1 MAGPSGDNYVGVEL
15 RIRSAR
21 SPHHVPYTPRGCS
34 FGEGRPFAVRIPENP
49 ECNVPS
55 MLMLLSLL
63 VGAALVAEDL
73 SDRSFAE
80 LLLRPNAMPT
90 RFVRRHPAAGEH
102 HRLHGQ

>member
-1 MAGPSGDNYVGVEL
+1 M
-15 RIRSAR
+15 
-21 SPHHVPYTPRGCS
+21 
-34 FGEGRPFAVRIPENP
+34 RIPENP
-49 ECNVPS
+49 ESNVPS

-102 HRLHGQ
+102 HRLHGHDGGGFV

>member
-1 MAGPSGDNYVGVEL
+1 M
-15 RIRSAR
+15 
-21 SPHHVPYTPRGCS
+21 
-34 FGEGRPFAVRIPENP
+34 RIPENP
-49 ECNVPS
+49 ESNVPS

-102 HRLHGQ
+102 HRLHGQMMGVGLCKKWGIMRLGERFYQLGLLIRFRSD

>member
-1 MAGPSGDNYVGVEL
+1 M
-15 RIRSAR
+15 
-21 SPHHVPYTPRGCS
+21 
-34 FGEGRPFAVRIPENP
+34 RIPENP

-102 HRLHGQ
+102 HRLHGHDGGGFV

>member
-1 MAGPSGDNYVGVEL
+1 
-15 RIRSAR
+15 
-21 SPHHVPYTPRGCS
+21 
-34 FGEGRPFAVRIPENP
+34 
-49 ECNVPS
+49 

-102 HRLHGQ
+102 HRLHGHDGGGFV